1 MPSFFVY
8 GTLTDAGRVDELLDD
23 WSFGPDA
30 RVDGLHRVDGRY
42 PTLAPGGSVSGRLL
56 RTDAVATLDR
66 YEGVA
71 SGLYVRVELPR
82 SDGGRAFAY
91 VGDAARLDVRPA
103 GRAENADAEWPG
115 DGDLRTRVERYLS
128 ANSVV
133 VETTEDGHD
142 E

>member
-8 GTLTDAGRVDELLDD
+8 GTLTDADRADELLDD

-30 RVDGLHRVDGRY
+30 RVDGLHRVEGRY
-42 PTLAPGGSVSGRLL
+42 PTLVPGGSVSGRLL
-56 RTDAVATLDR
+56 RTDEVTTLDR

-82 SDGGRAFAY
+82 TDGGRAFVY
-91 VGDAARLDVRPA
+91 VGDAARLGVRSA
-103 GRAENADAEWPG
+103 GKDESADAGWPG
-115 DGDLRTRVERYLS
+115 DGDLRTRVERYRS

-133 VETTEDGHD
+133 VEPTDAGHD